1 LVDSIAVASLPLVI
15 ELDPEEPEAGT
26 VLVDGS
32 VGGHPYRF
40 LLDTG
45 AATSRVAYD
54 DYTEGFARIGANP
67 SSGVFAPSHDEL
79 ITVPSIQI
87 GPISRTNFTLAR
99 AQAGVQ
105 HAANLVGMDVLR
117 DHRLEFDFASQRVEI
132 DPPDHLNKDQT
143 WHALRMGRRFHPY
156 VEVRLGDVTANA
168 VWDTGSSLTVADGSF
183 VDRHPTHF
191 RQIGDSTGTDSTGRE
206 LASSLYVMSGA
217 QIGASGFPPHRV
229 AAVDLS
235 GVNATLEM
243 PMDLILGYS
252 TLRHADW
259 LLDFPRARW
268 SFLRAP

>member
-1 LVDSIAVASLPLVI
+1 MAVLPLVI

-54 DYTEGFARIGANP
+54 DYTAGFASIDANP
-67 SSGVFAPSHDEL
+67 SSGVFASNHDVL
-79 ITVPSIQI
+79 ITVPSVQI

-99 AQAGVQ
+99 AAAGAL
-105 HAANLVGMDVLR
+105 HAANLVGMDLLR
-117 DHRLEFDFASQRVEI
+117 DFRLCFDFGGHRLEVGQTDRPSKER
-132 DPPDHLNKDQT
+132 T
-143 WHALRMGRRFHPY
+143 WHAIRMRRRFHPY
-156 VEVRLGDVTANA
+156 LEVRLGDATANA
-168 VWDTGSSLTVADGSF
+168 VWDTGSSLTVADRGF
-183 VDRHPTHF
+183 VDRHPTYF
-191 RQIGDSTGTDSTGRE
+191 RLIGDSIGTDSTGFE
-206 LASSLYVMSGA
+206 VASPLYVMSGVL
-217 QIGASGFPPHRV
+217 IGISAFPAHRV
-229 AAVDLS
+229 ASVDLS

-259 LLDFPRARW
+259 LIDFPRARW

>member
-1 LVDSIAVASLPLVI
+1 MAALPLVI
-15 ELDPEEPEAGT
+15 ELDPEEPEAGN

-54 DYTEGFARIGANP
+54 DYTVGFASTAAHP
-67 SSGVFAPSHDEL
+67 SSGVFAPSHDDL

-99 AQAGVQ
+99 ATAGAQ
-105 HAANLVGMDVLR
+105 HAANLVGMDILKDFRLYV
-117 DHRLEFDFASQRVEI
+117 DFAGHRLEI
-132 DPPDHLNKDQT
+132 DGPDRLSNGRS
-143 WHALRMGRRFHPY
+143 WHAVRMGRRFHPY
-156 VEVRLGDVTANA
+156 VEVRLGDTTAQA
-168 VWDTGSSLTVADGSF
+168 VWDTGSSLTVADRRF
-183 VDRHPTHF
+183 VDRHPTYF
-191 RQIGDSTGTDSTGRE
+191 TQIGDSTGTDSSGFE
-206 LASSLYVMSGA
+206 AASPLYVMTGA
-217 QIGASGFPPHRV
+217 LIGASVFPPHRV
-229 AAVDLS
+229 AAIDLS
-235 GVNATLEM
+235 GVNATLEI
-243 PMDLILGYS
+243 PMNLILGYS